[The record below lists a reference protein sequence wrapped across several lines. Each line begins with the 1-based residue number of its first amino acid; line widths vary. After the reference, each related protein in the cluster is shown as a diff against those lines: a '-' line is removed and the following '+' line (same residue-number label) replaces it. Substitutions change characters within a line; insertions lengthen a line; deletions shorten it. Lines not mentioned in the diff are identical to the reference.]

1 MNIISMTHRQVFVGI
16 GFSVLLLVSISIG
29 APAYADRLEAPAGA
43 PLFVNLAVDALL
55 YLHIGGGTLGL
66 ISGTAA
72 ILSRKGAWIHRF
84 AGRIF
89 FVSMFVSYAIG
100 AGVSPFL
107 ESGQR
112 PNFIGGILALYLLI
126 TAWRAARRSDLRA
139 GLPDYAGLVAAA
151 LIVAAGLLFS
161 YQGAN
166 HPSGTVDGSPPQ
178 AFILFMVVGSFAVFG
193 DAHLILRQQLPRI
206 ARIARHLWRMCTS
219 LFIAAASF
227 FFGQQ
232 QFLPDFMVG
241 TLWQFGPVL
250 FPLIA
255 LVIWQVW
262 IRMPRW
268 RSG

>member
-1 MNIISMTHRQVFVGI
+1 MINV
-16 GFSVLLLVSISIG
+16 SVTRGQFFAGLGLATLLLVSIG
-29 APAYADRLEAPAGA
+29 LGEPAWADRLEAPAGA
-43 PLFVNLAVDALL
+43 PLIARLAADALL

-66 ISGTAA
+66 ISGTVA
-72 ILSRKGAWIHRF
+72 ILSRKGARLHRF

-100 AGVSPFL
+100 AGVSPFV

-112 PNFIGGILALYLLI
+112 PNFIGGVLALYLLL

-139 GLPDYAGLVAAA
+139 GAPEYAGLVAAA

-178 AFILFMVVGSFAVFG
+178 AFILFMVVGGLAVLG
-193 DAHLILRQQLPRI
+193 DAHLILRRQLPRT
-206 ARIARHLWRMCTS
+206 ARIARHIWRMCTS

-232 QFLPDFMVG
+232 QFLPDFMIG
-241 TLWQFGPVL
+241 TMWQSGPVL

-255 LVIWQVW
+255 LVVWQVW

-268 RSG
+268 RAG